1 MLRPTQTRVHAPGG
15 RSGGGRAMRSGGRAV
30 RSAGASRIPTRRE
43 ANRPCAR
50 RCCWK
55 PCCWEKACCSDAYSD
70 RQPGCGERACRQRV
84 QGRRSVTVCCRSASR
99 RRSTVACCAG
109 KRIAVNSS
117 RAQTLEAARAWRARA
132 SLRCNLRRRCGGPRR
147 ASGASP
153 TRLVAMLAQEVFVQ
167 KVSAAN
173 GLPVSRSQRHT
184 AASCQAAGCTAAGR
198 APFGAV
204 EGRRA
209 DSRRPHCR
217 RDIWWRI
224 G

>member
-109 KRIAVNSS
+109 KWIAVNSS
-117 RAQTLEAARAWRARA
+117 RAQTLEAARYKADGSGPPYIKLPRAVRYRRSQLDAWMAEHDHPADRPTKSVAPKPA
-132 SLRCNLRRRCGGPRR
+132 ALPRR
-147 ASGASP
+147 P
-153 TRLVAMLAQEVFVQ
+153 KTVPLPPR
-167 KVSAAN
+167 AADI
-173 GLPVSRSQRHT
+173 
-184 AASCQAAGCTAAGR
+184 
-198 APFGAV
+198 APPG
-204 EGRRA
+204 
-209 DSRRPHCR
+209 SRRKHAERGRLSVDP
-217 RDIWWRI
+217 
-224 G
+224 